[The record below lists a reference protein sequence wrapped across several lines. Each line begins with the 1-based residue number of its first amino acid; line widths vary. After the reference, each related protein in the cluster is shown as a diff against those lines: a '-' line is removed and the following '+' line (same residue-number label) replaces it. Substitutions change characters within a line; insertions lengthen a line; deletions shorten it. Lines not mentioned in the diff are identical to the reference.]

1 MSKTE
6 AGTIDVPKQE
16 YNSRILAALFC
27 LYGCSHLV
35 VVAFI
40 WMVFLA
46 LAGAGYFDVLRE
58 LKTLT
63 LLGVT
68 LSGVAMPLLSGYA
81 LWRRRSWAGGMVCVT
96 CLAILIMTFIVSRQI
111 AWPKLSTN
119 RIIFGALYAGS
130 NLALS
135 TYACWFVNKL
145 RHERWPGRIVVN
157 NKE

>member
-1 MSKTE
+1 MSKNE
-6 AGTIDVPKQE
+6 ARAIDVPKQE

-35 VVAFI
+35 VLAFT
-40 WMVFLA
+40 WTVFLA
-46 LAGAGYFDVLRE
+46 LARSGYSDVLRE

-68 LSGVAMPLLSGYA
+68 LSGVALPLLSGYA
-81 LWRRRSWAGGMVCVT
+81 LLRKRSWAGGIACLT
-96 CLAILIMTFIVSRQI
+96 CLAILIMTFIVLRQI
-111 AWPKLSTN
+111 ARPRLSTN

-135 TYACWFVNKL
+135 TYAGWFVNKL
-145 RHERWPGRIVVN
+145 RHDRWLSWS
-157 NKE
+157 KT

>member
-1 MSKTE
+1 MSTNE
-6 AGTIDVPKQE
+6 VRAIDVAKQE
-16 YNSRILAALFC
+16 FHSRILAALFC
-27 LYGCSHLV
+27 FYGCSHLV
-35 VVAFI
+35 VAAFI
-40 WMVFLA
+40 WIVFLA
-46 LAGAGYFDVLRE
+46 LARAGYSDVLRE

-81 LWRRRSWAGGMVCVT
+81 LLRRRSWAGGMVCLT
-96 CLAILIMTFIVSRQI
+96 CLAILIMTFIVFRQI
-111 AWPKLSTN
+111 AWPRLSTN

-145 RHERWPGRIVVN
+145 RHDRWLSWS
-157 NKE
+157 KT

>member
-1 MSKTE
+1 MSKNE
-6 AGTIDVPKQE
+6 ARAIDVPEQE
-16 YNSRILAALFC
+16 HNSRILAALFC

-35 VVAFI
+35 VVAFL

-63 LLGVT
+63 LFGVT

-81 LWRRRSWAGGMVCVT
+81 LLRRRSWAGGVVCLT
-96 CLAILIMTFIVSRQI
+96 CLAILIMTFILFRQI
-111 AWPKLSTN
+111 AWPTLSTN

-130 NLALS
+130 NLSLS

-145 RHERWPGRIVVN
+145 RHDRWLTWS
-157 NKE
+157 KT